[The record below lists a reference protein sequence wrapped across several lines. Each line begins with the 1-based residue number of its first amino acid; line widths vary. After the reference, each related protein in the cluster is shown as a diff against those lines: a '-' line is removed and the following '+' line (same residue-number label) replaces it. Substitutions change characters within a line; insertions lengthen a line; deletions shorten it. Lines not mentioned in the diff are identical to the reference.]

1 MCLPFK
7 KLDNLIDLE
16 CDPPFPQFFL
26 KDTKSSSGTF
36 INHMRLSPP
45 GQESVAHILKDGDVI
60 QLGVDYQGGT
70 EEMYRCVKIKVE
82 VGQGRE
88 WQGGANAFKSVIR
101 SRARRIIRRLTSV
114 HS

>member
-1 MCLPFK
+1 M
-7 KLDNLIDLE
+7 NA
-16 CDPPFPQFFL
+16 FPRQFFL

-45 GQESVAHILKDGDVI
+45 GQESVAHILKDGDII

-88 WQGGANAFKSVIR
+88 WQGGANAFKSVPSIR
-101 SRARRIIRRLTSV
+101 LSTALVSDLVRTVNQHRSFEAT
-114 HS
+114 